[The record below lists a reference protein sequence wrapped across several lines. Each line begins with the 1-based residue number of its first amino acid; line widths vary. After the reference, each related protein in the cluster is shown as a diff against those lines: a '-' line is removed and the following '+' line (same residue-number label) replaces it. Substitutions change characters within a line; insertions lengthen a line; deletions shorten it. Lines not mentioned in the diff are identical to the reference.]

1 MVLGLLLS
9 FNTSANITGLYSG
22 KLKYPNGDNFP
33 MVSEFKINNE
43 GEVWGKY
50 SYKYKGKNYKG
61 SFYEGKLEENDL
73 NIFWQDEFGKGWL
86 KIIFDEKSSNLMFWG
101 KLDIKRKKGPL
112 PGSLQTVV
120 RSGEEPPDGRFFKI
134 WELVNS
140 KNIF

>member
-61 SFYEGKLEENDL
+61 TFYEGKLEGIDL
-73 NIFWQDEFGKGWL
+73 KIFWQDEFGKGWL
-86 KIIFDEKSSNLMFWG
+86 KITFDDDFENFNGDWG
-101 KLDIKRKKGPL
+101 GIKKKKEKRK
-112 PGSLQTVV
+112 T
-120 RSGEEPPDGRFFKI
+120 GEWTGKK
-134 WELVNS
+134 LY
-140 KNIF
+140 